1 LGKAIV
7 DTTYSII
14 GGLDFNQKDGL
25 LEARFGSK
33 FSTADNLTASGGD
46 LTTTTMDSIS
56 MERNIQDV
64 EAAATEGFVTNSTF
78 FGGLLE
84 GGDARV
90 LDFVKELALL
100 GGVDEQVGT
109 SGLGAEAPNLLG
121 IIGVPFVI
129 VGHDFVA
136 DLDILLGGNL
146 LIFDGL
152 SELITEGASLHVDTV
167 MLVSRLGKA
176 LLVGKLSDGF
186 LVGDNGVTLL

>member
-1 LGKAIV
+1 
-7 DTTYSII
+7 
-14 GGLDFNQKDGL
+14 
-25 LEARFGSK
+25 LEARSGSK

-56 MERNIQDV
+56 MERHIQDV
-64 EAAATEGFVTNSTF
+64 EAAATESFVANSTF

-100 GGVDEQVGT
+100 GGVNEQVGT

-129 VGHDFVA
+129 V
-136 DLDILLGGNL
+136 L
-146 LIFDGL
+146 
-152 SELITEGASLHVDTV
+152 
-167 MLVSRLGKA
+167 
-176 LLVGKLSDGF
+176 
-186 LVGDNGVTLL
+186 